1 MFTKFH
7 HALATAAFILTT
19 STGAM
24 AQEWPQEPITL
35 LVPWAAGGGTD
46 PVARLLAEG
55 LTEELGQPVV
65 VDFQPGAGGTVGTAA
80 FLNKPA
86 DGYTLML
93 TSQTPVV
100 NAMFTT
106 PDLPYDPRDLVPI
119 VTMTNSPTVITASAG
134 TPYNDIKEMIDYA
147 LANPGEVNAAI
158 SGAGS
163 VTHLAMSLIQF
174 QSGAKLN
181 IVPYSG
187 SGAQLADLMSGV
199 VDIGAGFPA
208 GFLSG
213 VSSGKLKILGTM
225 GRERLSIVPE
235 VPTTAELGHP
245 DLVVGGWFMV
255 FGQKDL
261 SPDILAQVNAA
272 TNTILKDPAVIESL
286 EKLGYEVVQDSTLES
301 SAGLVEEDRK
311 VFEAV
316 FKSGAMDMTLG
327 Q

>member
-1 MFTKFH
+1 MITKIQSV
-7 HALATAAFILTT
+7 LAAATLILAS
-19 STGAM
+19 STGLM
-24 AQEWPQEPITL
+24 AQDWPNEPITL

-55 LTEELGQPVV
+55 LTDELGQPVL

-80 FLNKPA
+80 FLNKPV

-119 VTMTNSPTVITASAG
+119 VTMTNSPTVITANAN
-134 TPYNDIKEMIDYA
+134 TPYNDLKEMIDYA
-147 LANPGEVNAAI
+147 IANPGEVNAAI

-174 QSGAKLN
+174 ETGAKLN

-208 GFLSG
+208 GFLPS
-213 VSSGKLKILGTM
+213 VASGKLKILGTM
-225 GRERLSIVPE
+225 GRERLSIVPD
-235 VPTTAELGHP
+235 VPTTVELGHP
-245 DLVVGGWFMV
+245 DLIVGGWFMV

-261 SPDILAQVNAA
+261 SPEILARVNAA
-272 TNTILKDPAVIESL
+272 TNKILKDPSVRESL
-286 EKLGYEVVQDSTLES
+286 EKLGYEVVADSTLES
-301 SAGLVEEDRK
+301 SAALVEEDRK
-311 VFEAV
+311 VFNDV
-316 FKSGAMDMTLG
+316 FSSGAMDMSLG

>member
-1 MFTKFH
+1 MTMRVQR
-7 HALATAAFILTT
+7 ALATAAAVLTI

-24 AQEWPQEPITL
+24 AQDWPNQPITL

-55 LTEELGQPVV
+55 LTDQLGQPVI
-65 VDFQPGAGGTVGTAA
+65 VDFQAGAGGTVGTAA
-80 FLNKPA
+80 FLNKAA

-106 PDLPYDPRDLVPI
+106 PDLPYDPEDLVPI
-119 VTMTNSPTVITASAG
+119 ATLTNSPTVITANADA
-134 TPYNDIKEMIDYA
+134 PYDDLKEMIDYA
-147 LANPGEVNAAI
+147 IANPGQVNAAI

-174 QSGAKLN
+174 ETDAQLN

-199 VDIGAGFPA
+199 VNIGAGFPA
-208 GFLSG
+208 GFLPG
-213 VSSGKLKILGTM
+213 VNAGRLKILGTM
-225 GRERLSIVPE
+225 GSERLAIVPDAA
-235 VPTTAELGHP
+235 TTAELGYP
-245 DLVVGGWFMV
+245 ELVVGGWFMV

-261 SPDILAQVNAA
+261 SADIVARVNAA
-272 TNTILKDPAVIESL
+272 TNTVLQDPAVQTSL
-286 EKLGYEVVQDSTLES
+286 QDLGYEVVLDSTPES
-301 SAGLVEEDRK
+301 SAALVAADREVFEK
-311 VFEAV
+311 VFA
-316 FKSGAMDMTLG
+316 SGAMDMTLG